1 MPSSSASNVPP
12 TGAAPGLT
20 LADGRYRLLRQL
32 GRGGYGRVW
41 LAQDCVLGVEVAVK
55 EVAVPPGSTAAMTA
69 EVIERATLE
78 ARHAARLRDH
88 PNIVTV
94 HDVLV
99 ERGTPWTVMQ
109 YVPGRSLADEIEVN
123 GPVPVPV
130 ARQVAAAM
138 LSALS
143 ACHEA
148 GVIHRDVKP
157 HNIMLAEDGTPML
170 TDFGIAKATG
180 QANMTEEGMVVG
192 SVAYIAPERAKG
204 QDATAASDLFS
215 LGVTLYH
222 AVEGA
227 SPFDRG
233 SGMATLAAV
242 LLDDLP
248 EPVNAGPLTPLIQ
261 GLTTK
266 DPDVRWT
273 AEQATALLDGQPPT
287 MALTAPLSAKRESS
301 GGHAPT
307 RRETAVLDHATS
319 PHRPTGRHAVVAV
332 TALAAVFVALLISGL
347 IRFIRGDGVAVLRT
361 LGFGLQGGIALDAV
375 LVGAL
380 FAATS
385 RLVPARAGRI
395 VGALAFLLGACA
407 TALTLLAALAA
418 LGEVKRVPGRDV
430 RFAIGSKQGA
440 PVVLFTVLVVA
451 VLLTAGRVWAARRA
465 RRQPGPRHPGR
476 PTVVAVDAV
485 ALAGALL
492 AWALWPAPLAP
503 APPSIA
509 QIGVL
514 TGPVT
519 TYYVEKV
526 AFSADGRTLATVYD
540 DQTVQV
546 WDVGARR
553 QIGQLLGPFG
563 RYSWGADVA
572 LSADGRTLTTTRV
585 ENGDCA
591 VQSWDAATGHQT
603 GRLDVDLT
611 VDGKWRG
618 PIEKAA
624 LSADGRVLAVTPD
637 QGESEHSTYPSVQ
650 LWDVAG
656 GRHLGSAG
664 LTSDKDPGV
673 RLSPDGRI
681 VVTIAADPVEGTHL
695 TLWDVAGQQR
705 MGDMIT
711 LPAGEDLEDYVFSP
725 DGRLLVTASS
735 GYSDTTTVRLWDAS
749 SHNQA
754 RQPITIPY
762 TVATVAL
769 SPDGHTLAAVGGA
782 LGLWNTDTGRQIGV
796 GTPGTGAAL
805 AFSPD
810 GRTLAARG
818 DDHGTLRLLSVP
830 GS

>member
-12 TGAAPGLT
+12 TEAAPGLT
-20 LADGRYRLLRQL
+20 LADGRYRLLRPL

-41 LAQDCVLGVEVAVK
+41 LAQDRVLGVEVAVK
-55 EVAVPPGSTAAMTA
+55 EVAVPPGSTAAVTA

-109 YVPGRSLADEIEVN
+109 YVPGRSLADEIESN
-123 GPVPVPV
+123 GPVPLPV
-130 ARQVAAAM
+130 ARRVAVAM

-180 QANMTEEGMVVG
+180 QAGMTEEGMVVG

-261 GLTTK
+261 GLTAK

-273 AEQATALLDGQPPT
+273 AGQATALLDGQPPT
-287 MALTAPLSAKRESS
+287 AAPTAPLPADRESP
-301 GGHAPT
+301 GGHTPT
-307 RRETAVLDHATS
+307 RHETAILEHTTS

-332 TALAAVFVALLISGL
+332 TALAAVFVALLIGGL
-347 IRFIRGDGVAVLRT
+347 IRFVRGDGVAVLHT
-361 LGFGLQGGIALDAV
+361 LGLGFQGGIALDAV

-380 FAATS
+380 FAATT
-385 RLVPARAGRI
+385 RLIPTRAGRI
-395 VGALAFLLGACA
+395 VGAAAFLLGATA

-418 LGEVKRVPGRDV
+418 FGEVKRVPGRNV
-430 RFAIGSKQGA
+430 RFVIGSKQDV
-440 PVVLFTVLVVA
+440 PVLLLTLLVVA
-451 VLLTAGRVWAARRA
+451 VLLSAGRVWAARRA
-465 RRQPGPRHPGR
+465 RRRPGPRHPGR

-509 QIGVL
+509 QLGVL

-526 AFSADGRTLATVYD
+526 TFSADGRSLATVYD

-546 WDVGARR
+546 WDVAARR
-553 QIGQLLGPFG
+553 PVGQLLGPFG
-563 RYSWGADVA
+563 RYSWGADAA
-572 LSADGRTLTTTRV
+572 LGADGRTLTTTKV
-585 ENGDCA
+585 ENGDCV

-611 VDGKWRG
+611 IDGKWRG
-618 PIEKAA
+618 PIQKAA
-624 LSADGRVLAVTPD
+624 LSAEGRVLAVTPE
-637 QGESEHSTYPSVQ
+637 QRESANSSTYPSVQ
-650 LWDVAG
+650 LWDVTG
-656 GRHLGSAG
+656 GRHIGSAG
-664 LTSDKDPGV
+664 LTSDEGPDVK
-673 RLSPDGRI
+673 LSPDGRI
-681 VVTIAADPVEGTHL
+681 VVTLAADPVEGTHL

-711 LPAGEDLEDYVFSP
+711 LPAGEELKDYAFSP

-735 GYSDTTTVRLWDAS
+735 SDSDTTTVRLWDVS

-754 RQPITIPY
+754 RQPITIPW
-762 TVATVAL
+762 TIATVAL

-782 LGLWNTDTGRQIGV
+782 LGLWNTDTGRQIGG

-818 DDHGTLRLLSVP
+818 DHGTLRLLSVP
-830 GS
+830 SS